1 MPDTGQPVSD
11 EQLPVEQDQV
21 QPLPK
26 ENIDLSALFGE
37 GGAEFGLSNTQS
49 CADKEGDGAETDD
62 TASSSSRRC
71 GRGSTRGSGGSSWGR
86 PRCCAQ
92 GRLPCWSRRT
102 GRQRDV
108 SDARDG
114 GSRTATARAGRPCSG
129 ETGEDGK
136 GARGVGAAEDGS
148 TSRRRATSWHRAAT
162 FRTRAPG

>member
-62 TASSSSRRC
+62 TASSPSRRC

-92 GRLPCWSRRT
+92 GRLPSSRRGLEERGRDATAPREAGSLRWGTT
-102 GRQRDV
+102 GRV
-108 SDARDG
+108 A
-114 GSRTATARAGRPCSG
+114 
-129 ETGEDGK
+129 
-136 GARGVGAAEDGS
+136 
-148 TSRRRATSWHRAAT
+148 
-162 FRTRAPG
+162 